1 VFRWLTCRITP
12 ERLCG
17 HTAGEWYGFYR
28 RPQNFKGDLA
38 SAVTAALREAVA
50 TRAELPD
57 FAVEPWLTTLLTTDP
72 RETVRCLVA
81 IKLGLD
87 KLAEGEPALLAALH
101 DESEIVRRS
110 AALALVA
117 LDTVRGL
124 SAVVAGSRHGH
135 AVRTQAAHGL
145 REHGEEATE
154 AIPGLLCL
162 LRDPNINWRSHA
174 AAAGALAA
182 IGESAI
188 PGLVQVFEHGE
199 PRLRCFVAMALK
211 ELNKTPALLAAIDE
225 ELAGRENAE

>member
-1 VFRWLTCRITP
+1 MTH

-17 HTAGEWYGFYR
+17 HTAGEWYVFYR
-28 RPQNFKGDLA
+28 SPQYFQGDLA
-38 SAVTAALREAVA
+38 TAVTAALREVLT
-50 TRAELPD
+50 TREELPN
-57 FAVEPWLTTLLTTDP
+57 FSVEPWLTTLLTTDP
-72 RETVRCLVA
+72 RETVRCLAA

-87 KLAEGEPALLAALH
+87 KLADGEPALLAALH

-117 LDTVRGL
+117 LDKVPGL

-145 REHGEEATE
+145 REHGELATE
-154 AIPGLLCL
+154 AIPALLSL

-174 AAAGALAA
+174 AAAGALAS

-188 PGLVQVFEHGE
+188 PALVQVFEHGE
-199 PRLRCFVAMALK
+199 PRLRYFVAVALK

-225 ELAGRENAE
+225 ELAAPQNVE